1 MMNRPRPPDWPVPIL
16 LAENQGLRKEIQ
28 ELKRAKKCLIQKNE
42 QLQAALA
49 TKERECTT
57 LEATLSDSLVKL
69 KAARGL
75 LVKYER
81 AKTAPRKE

>member
-1 MMNRPRPPDWPVPIL
+1 MDMPRDWAAPLL
-16 LAENQGLRKEIQ
+16 LAKNRELLKEIQ
-28 ELKRAKKCLIQKNE
+28 ELKRAKKCLVQKNE
-42 QLQAALA
+42 QQQAALA
-49 TKERECTT
+49 TKERECIT
-57 LEATLSDSLVKL
+57 LGATLSDSLVKL